1 MYKEAIREQTIRM
14 RSGEI
19 QMSRDR
25 EYWTEEDRS
34 TLRKEYESGTS
45 INEIALMLERS
56 ESAIYQQIERFNL
69 CVRNPFSLRKK
80 SSTTKEYDCLCK
92 SCKCDKSACPRCRV
106 YQSVLEE
113 M

>member
-1 MYKEAIREQTIRM
+1 MKNEVIRNQTIRM
-14 RSGEI
+14 RNGEI
-19 QMSRDR
+19 QMPRDR

-34 TLRKEYESGTS
+34 TLRREYESGTS

-56 ESAIYQQIERFNL
+56 ESAIYQQIERLNL
-69 CVRNPFSLRKK
+69 CVRNPFSSRKK
-80 SSTTKEYDCLCK
+80 SVTTKEYDCLCK
-92 SCKCDKSACPRCRV
+92 RCKCDKGTCPRCRV